1 MFKTALVPLLGQEND
16 KEALET
22 AREIMLDDNGHLDC
36 LYVRDD
42 AAAIVSC
49 IQTDALGVPVASPEL
64 IDALNR
70 EAEAQKARSRQA
82 FDHFCHANGIVDQ
95 SSPGAGQLSAAW
107 REMSADVPN
116 AVLEAARYNDAV
128 ILKRSRNPLQMAL
141 SDLGRIVM
149 GSGRPILIFPEDRLP
164 RPVRR
169 VAVAW
174 KNTAEAARAVSAAIP
189 IMAKA
194 REIVLIAASEGSGL
208 KETEKSLSACAAFL
222 RWHGLDPRIRCMES
236 DAEDAKSL
244 VFAEAAGAGAD
255 LVVMGAYGHSRMQEL
270 VFGGFSRR
278 VLSESNLPVMLVH

>member
-107 REMSADVPN
+107 RQHHPAPQ
-116 AVLEAARYNDAV
+116 
-128 ILKRSRNPLQMAL
+128 RSRL
-141 SDLGRIVM
+141 RHR
-149 GSGRPILIFPEDRLP
+149 RPTHTA
-164 RPVRR
+164 PV
-169 VAVAW
+169 
-174 KNTAEAARAVSAAIP
+174 
-189 IMAKA
+189 
-194 REIVLIAASEGSGL
+194 IAA
-208 KETEKSLSACAAFL
+208 
-222 RWHGLDPRIRCMES
+222 
-236 DAEDAKSL
+236 
-244 VFAEAAGAGAD
+244 
-255 LVVMGAYGHSRMQEL
+255 
-270 VFGGFSRR
+270 
-278 VLSESNLPVMLVH
+278 PVHPGQR